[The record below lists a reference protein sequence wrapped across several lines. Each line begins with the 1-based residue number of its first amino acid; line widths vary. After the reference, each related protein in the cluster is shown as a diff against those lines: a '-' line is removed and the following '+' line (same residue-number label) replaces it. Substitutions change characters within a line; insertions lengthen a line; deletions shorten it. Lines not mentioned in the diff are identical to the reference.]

1 MADKRLLIVLNHGT
15 DHPSKATRAF
25 QMAKIAK
32 EKGAEVTV
40 FLVDEA
46 VYLAKAGVAET
57 VKAPTGDELKTY
69 LTFIQEQ
76 AVDILVCTPC
86 ASARGINPDEFIKG
100 ARLETGSTLIDRA
113 LESSTLCF

>member
-1 MADKRLLIVLNHGT
+1 MADRQLLVVLNHGT
-15 DHPSKATRAF
+15 DNPSKATRAF

-32 EKGAEVTV
+32 EKGATVTV

-46 VYLAKAGVAET
+46 VYLAKEGVADT
-57 VKAPTGDELKTY
+57 VKAPTGDELKSY

-86 ASARGINPDEFIKG
+86 ANARGIKQQEFIKG
-100 ARLETGSTLIDRA
+100 ARLATGATLIDLA
-113 LESSTLCF
+113 LERSTLSF

>member
-1 MADKRLLIVLNHGT
+1 MANKRLLVVLNHGT

-32 EKGAEVTV
+32 EKGAEVTL

-46 VYLAKAGVAET
+46 VYLAKAGVADT

-69 LTFIQEQ
+69 RAFLQDQ
-76 AVDILVCTPC
+76 AVDVLVCTPC
-86 ASARGINPDEFIKG
+86 AKARGIDQDELIKG
-100 ARLETGSTLIDRA
+100 ARLETGATLIDLA
-113 LESSTLCF
+113 LERSTLCF